1 MITTSQMYWLTRL
14 SNFHAAGGLFV
25 LASILIL
32 VAVAVFSF
40 AKDHS
45 SEEIST
51 QFRKWGF
58 RIALPL
64 FLVGFLIEILVPTTK
79 EMAAIIIVPRIAN
92 NEKVQDVGNKIYDLA
107 VQWMEAISPRNE
119 NDAD

>member
-32 VAVAVFSF
+32 AAVAVVSF
-40 AKDHS
+40 ANDLS
-45 SEEIST
+45 GEGIST

-64 FLVGFLIEILVPTTK
+64 FLVGCLIEILVPTTK
-79 EMAAIIIVPRIAN
+79 EMAAIIVVPRIAN
-92 NEKVQDVGNKIYDLA
+92 NEKVQDVGNEIYGLA
-107 VQWMEAISPRNE
+107 VQWLKDLRARG
-119 NDAD
+119 DAD